1 MTQCHDPDRRMN
13 AGIAGGGPSEAA
25 FAAVARIAHS
35 EAGLVLPPDKA
46 PMVMSRIGKRM
57 RKVGAS
63 SLQDYCKLLEQAD
76 GNDERREMIF
86 ALTTNVT
93 SFLREAHHFDFFR
106 ERILPELVRRARQGG
121 RVRLWSAGCSSG
133 QEPYSLAMTVL
144 DTFPEATNADIRIL
158 ATDIDPHIIGEARA
172 GTYAD
177 HLLEPLPASWRARF
191 FQPDEGAT
199 SHYSVNEEVRQLIVF
214 RELNLL
220 GQWPMTGFFDAIL
233 CRNVVIYFDRA
244 TQSALWSRFHEAL
257 VPGGHLFLGHSERID
272 PTEDVPFRT
281 AGTTIYQRTDGVA
294 VAPVE
299 N

>member
-1 MTQCHDPDRRMN
+1 MTQCNDLEGRMD
-13 AGIAGGGPSEAA
+13 AGVAGGGPSDAA

-46 PMVMSRIGKRM
+46 PMVLSRIGKRM

-76 GNDERREMIF
+76 GCNERREMIF

-93 SFLREAHHFDFFR
+93 SFLREAHHFDYFR
-106 ERILPELVRRARQGG
+106 EKMLPELVERARQGG

-144 DTFPEATNADIRIL
+144 DAFPEAADADVRIL
-158 ATDIDPHIIGEARA
+158 ATDIDPYVIGEARA
-172 GTYAD
+172 GCYAD
-177 HLLEPLPASWRARF
+177 HLLEPLQTTWRTRF
-191 FQPDEGAT
+191 FEPHEGSAGYSRVNDEI
-199 SHYSVNEEVRQLIVF
+199 RRLIVF

-220 GQWPMTGFFDAIL
+220 GQWPMTGRFDAIF

-244 TQSALWSRFHEAL
+244 TQSTLWSRFHAAL

-272 PTEDVPFRT
+272 PMDDVPFRT